1 MDRNFED
8 AKTLDEPN
16 LHRLAIALLK
26 NEYWS
31 LYLTPEQK
39 RKYVNI
45 INDVR
50 LWNRFINVK
59 SWDLLCDAKDI
70 SGSGEEDEDLDMTT
84 LFRCRCMLYDAQ
96 IHGEFYATENAE
108 SLPTQVTKEDERSLP
123 HASESTEHFTEEN
136 RIEKEEELKK
146 KSSTREIHENDYDEP
161 DSDDDHPKND
171 EKQELNGASSLSFV
185 DLESIDIDD
194 MDVSGSSTIEASK
207 ALSNIAYNYVYY
219 TLEDDCL
226 DQEEVEKI
234 NNGGPSSPTKTS
246 FPQSSSSA
254 SWTENFS
261 QLHSKFGPLT
271 ANFKNLLNFIESNR
285 NVVGASDSEIKH
297 LLADVRKSRSKW
309 ANEQRI
315 GQEELYEAAEKVIMD
330 LRSYTK
336 HSMPFLTKV
345 SKRDAPDYYNV
356 IKEPM
361 DLGTMLR
368 KLKAL
373 QYNSK
378 KDIVYDLMLIWS
390 NCLAYN
396 SHPEHPLR
404 IHALMMKKKSQE
416 LANIIP
422 DISIQSRKDYDETLM
437 EADLESDEE
446 ESSEKT
452 SKHTTSKKTSSRG
465 GQSKRSVEVHTDV
478 PNSPDEGEK
487 QGRKEDDQQNKEE
500 GLQPQPSSDIAEI
513 PEEKLSAGEENTT
526 QAQTVVEDKFDS
538 DVAHEFWKKDSKSAR
553 VESILRNRNML
564 RNLDAL
570 ESSSSYCRTPEAMAS
585 FMNREKAYEKFSA
598 SSESLS
604 DILDI
609 SNTNSSYNYLFE
621 YDVTSGIPVHDFA
634 GNNFRPVEDEVC
646 NNYLLLEMN
655 SHSPGLSSSMYRNI
669 SKMQQIRKLCNK
681 IQTVKQMQLPQPFYS
696 DYYRS
701 NIPFTNEESILL
713 DIPQDYEGVSDFQ
726 PVAHGII
733 KKLCSVILF
742 HAGFDSFHSEALN
755 ALTDVAA
762 DYMKNAG
769 TLIDNY
775 ISNKQKDSKEEIISQ
790 TLQELG
796 VSGPETLVSYV
807 FDDIK
812 RYGIKLD
819 EVHQRLHRHFVEL
832 LRPALS
838 TTNDEDAI
846 FGQNSD
852 SFITGGFSYDTGDDF
867 FGLRELGL
875 EKELGLDSLSV
886 PLHLLQS
893 RLRLN
898 MSQQPELTTE
908 NTKEYPL
915 PPRYPPITRE
925 SLKDEVN
932 LIQDFLTARM
942 DEFGVDELIE
952 DEDIRPRNKPPRP
965 RLPPN
970 GKITAGRKRIASSVF
985 LNQSLRKKKC
995 TKNAEGSSQFNEMPS
1010 AMQEEKT

>member
-1 MDRNFED
+1 MDRNLED
-8 AKTLDEPN
+8 AKTLDEPI
-16 LHRLAIALLK
+16 LHSLAIALLK

-39 RKYVNI
+39 RKYINI

-50 LWNRFINVK
+50 LWNRFINVRN
-59 SWDLLCDAKDI
+59 WDTLCDEKDP
-70 SGSGEEDEDLDMTT
+70 SGGSEEDEELDMTT

-96 IHGEFYATENAE
+96 INGGLFATRNAE
-108 SLPTQVTKEDERSLP
+108 GPSSQVTKENEKDIP
-123 HASESTEHFTEEN
+123 HETQN
-136 RIEKEEELKK
+136 IEQSEEEKKNEIEQDSRK
-146 KSSTREIHENDYDEP
+146 KSSTREINENDYDEP
-161 DSDDDHPKND
+161 DSDANQPKND
-171 EKQELNGASSLSFV
+171 EKQEASGASSRSFV

-194 MDVSGSSTIEASK
+194 MDVSGSSTIESSK
-207 ALSNIAYNYVYY
+207 VLSNIAYNYVYY
-219 TLEDDCL
+219 TLEDDLL
-226 DQEEVEKI
+226 DQDEVEKLETD
-234 NNGGPSSPTKTS
+234 GPSSPGKAS
-246 FPQSSSSA
+246 FPQNSSDT

-261 QLHSKFGPLT
+261 QLHSKFGHFT
-271 ANFKNLLNFIESNR
+271 ANFKNLLKYLENNR
-285 NVVGASDSEIKH
+285 NVVGASDAEIKQ

-315 GQEELYEAAEKVIMD
+315 GQEELYEGAEKVIMH
-330 LRSYTK
+330 LRNYTE
-336 HSMPFLTKV
+336 HSLPFLTKV

-378 KDIVYDLMLIWS
+378 KEIVHDLMLIWS
-390 NCLAYN
+390 NCLTYN

-404 IHALMMKKKSQE
+404 AHALIMKKKSQE
-416 LANIIP
+416 LLNIIP
-422 DISIQSRKDYDETLM
+422 DIVIQSRKDYDETLM
-437 EADLESDEE
+437 EADLESDE

-478 PNSPDEGEK
+478 PNSPDEGDK
-487 QGRKEDDQQNKEE
+487 QGRKEEDQQKKEE
-500 GLQPQPSSDIAEI
+500 SSHLPPSSEFAEI
-513 PEEKLSAGEENTT
+513 PEEKRSAEEENTAR
-526 QAQTVVEDKFDS
+526 AQNEIEDKVVS
-538 DVAHEFWKKDSKSAR
+538 DVAHEFWKNNSKSR
-553 VESILRNRNML
+553 RFECIMRNRNML
-564 RNLDAL
+564 GNLNAVENPSL
-570 ESSSSYCRTPEAMAS
+570 SCRSPEAMTS

-598 SSESLS
+598 RSESLS
-604 DILDI
+604 GILDV
-609 SNTNSSYNYLFE
+609 SNLSSNYDSLFE
-621 YDVTSGIPVHDFA
+621 YDVASGVPVHYFA
-634 GNNFRPVEDEVC
+634 ESNVGPTEDGVF
-646 NNYLLLEMN
+646 NNYLLWEMN
-655 SHSPGLSSSMYRNI
+655 HQSPGLSSSIYKNI

-681 IQTVKQMQLPQPFYS
+681 IQTVRQMQLPQPFYS

-701 NIPFTNEESILL
+701 NIPFANEESILL
-713 DIPQDYEGVSDFQ
+713 DVPQNFEEVSDFQ
-726 PVAHGII
+726 PVAHGIL

-769 TLIDNY
+769 TLMKKY
-775 ISNKQKDSKEEIISQ
+775 LSEKQKDSKEEIINQ

-819 EVHQRLHRHFVEL
+819 EVHQRLHRHLVEL

-838 TTNDEDAI
+838 TTNDEEEI
-846 FGQNSD
+846 FGRDSD

-908 NTKEYPL
+908 NTKEYP
-915 PPRYPPITRE
+915 PAPRYPPITRE
-925 SLKDEVN
+925 SLKDEIG
-932 LIQDFLTARM
+932 LIQGFLSSRM
-942 DEFGVDELIE
+942 DEFGLNELIE

-970 GKITAGRKRIASSVF
+970 GKITTGRKRIASSVF

-995 TKNAEGSSQFNEMPS
+995 LKNAEVSQSNEMPS
-1010 AMQEEKT
+1010 TVQEEKA

>member
-1 MDRNFED
+1 MDRNLED

-26 NEYWS
+26 NDYWS

-45 INDVR
+45 VNDVQ

-59 SWDLLCDAKDI
+59 NWDLLCDEKDT
-70 SGSGEEDEDLDMTT
+70 GGTEEDDELDMTT

-96 IHGEFYATENAE
+96 IHGDLYVTGNAQGL
-108 SLPTQVTKEDERSLP
+108 STQVTKGEDGNLPRSSERNEHSSQENI
-123 HASESTEHFTEEN
+123 SE
-136 RIEKEEELKK
+136 REELKK
-146 KSSTREIHENDYDEP
+146 KTSSREVNENDYDEP
-161 DSDDDHPKND
+161 DSGDDQPNSD
-171 EKQELNGASSLSFV
+171 EKQEVNGTSSHSFL

-207 ALSNIAYNYVYY
+207 VLSNVAYNYVYY
-219 TLEDDCL
+219 TLEDDFL
-226 DQEEVEKI
+226 YLEEVEKL
-234 NNGGPSSPTKTS
+234 NNSEPSSPTKAS
-246 FPQSSSSA
+246 VPQSA
-254 SWTENFS
+254 SDASLTENFS
-261 QLHSKFGPLT
+261 QLHSKFGPFT
-271 ANFKNLLNFIESNR
+271 ANFKNLLNFIENNR
-285 NVVGASDSEIKH
+285 NAVGASDSEIKH

-378 KDIVYDLMLIWS
+378 KDIVHDLMLIWS
-390 NCLAYN
+390 NCLTYN

-404 IHALMMKKKSQE
+404 VHALMMKKKSQE
-416 LANIIP
+416 LVNIIP

-500 GLQPQPSSDIAEI
+500 GLQPQPSSEIAEI
-513 PEEKLSAGEENTT
+513 HEEKQPAGEEISN
-526 QAQTVVEDKFDS
+526 QGQSAAEDKIDS
-538 DVAHEFWKKDSKSAR
+538 DVAHEFWKKNSKTGR
-553 VESILRNRNML
+553 MESILRNRNML
-564 RNLDAL
+564 RNMAYV
-570 ESSSSYCRTPEAMAS
+570 ESSSSSHRTPRIMAS

-598 SSESLS
+598 CSENLGELLGT
-604 DILDI
+604 DA
-609 SNTNSSYNYLFE
+609 NPNYDYMFE
-621 YDVTSGIPVHDFA
+621 YDVTSGIPIHEFTED
-634 GNNFRPVEDEVC
+634 NFEPQEDEIY
-646 NNYLLLEMN
+646 NNYQLWEMN
-655 SHSPGLSSSMYRNI
+655 SRSPGISSSMYRNI

-713 DIPQDYEGVSDFQ
+713 DIPQNYEEVSDFQ
-726 PVAHGII
+726 PIAHGVL

-769 TLIDNY
+769 ALMEKY
-775 ISNKQKDSKEEIISQ
+775 VSNKQNDSKEEIISQ

-812 RYGIKLD
+812 RYGVKLD
-819 EVHQRLHRHFVEL
+819 EVHQRLHRHLVEL
-832 LRPALS
+832 LRPALT

-846 FGQNSD
+846 FGQDSD

-898 MSQQPELTTE
+898 MSQQPESTAE

-925 SLKDEVN
+925 SVKDEVN
-932 LIQDFLTARM
+932 LIQEFLTARM
-942 DEFGVDELIE
+942 DEFGLDELIE

-970 GKITAGRKRIASSVF
+970 GKITTGRKRIASSVF
-985 LNQSLRKKKC
+985 LNQSLRKKRCIKG
-995 TKNAEGSSQFNEMPS
+995 AEGSSQFSEIPS
-1010 AMQEEKT
+1010 ATQEEKT